1 VTPTTNDP
9 QQLDGNDDEVEIAPR
24 YLPLATAYHF
34 PAAPSK
40 GGRVVFAPKHQHPPH
55 YGANNMQTME
65 KIGSIADDTV
75 LLPEIAADKIIT
87 ELAVSFD
94 RRGMVLPVADGL
106 AEKLA
111 EKAESFYQ
119 TCEAFRDEMQADGT
133 AGRDSLYAWMRLW
146 LAAEYPFGSDV
157 QRNLP
162 PDFCVGVEA
171 I

>member
-1 VTPTTNDP
+1 
-9 QQLDGNDDEVEIAPR
+9 
-24 YLPLATAYHF
+24 
-34 PAAPSK
+34 
-40 GGRVVFAPKHQHPPH
+40 
-55 YGANNMQTME
+55 MQMIE
-65 KIGSIADDTV
+65 KVGTIADDTV
-75 LLPEIAADKIIT
+75 LLPVLAADKIIN

-119 TCEAFRDEMQADGT
+119 TCEVFRDEMNADGND
-133 AGRDSLYAWMRLW
+133 GRDNLYAWMRLW
-146 LAAEYPFGSDV
+146 LAAEYPLGSEV
-157 QRNLP
+157 HLHLP